1 MKYLFVLLFILLTSA
16 QQDNIVDIICP
27 LPGNPDP
34 STVAEEQCY
43 SYPACEYTSGSCHMK
58 SNEESGYVVAS
69 EPVTGNTGIQL
80 SLRKANPENTFFGT
94 DIEELSVDVIYHE
107 DYHVQ
112 FKIYDSSSS
121 RYEVP
126 IQRNLPDTPG
136 NDPLFEVTTASTID
150 EPFYLEIKRKSTGTV
165 VFRTRGPLTFEDQ
178 FIQITT
184 SLASSY
190 FYGIGEF
197 CHSSLLRSFD
207 QRTTN
212 ALFASDR
219 GPSPGSDVNLYG
231 SYPYYLNIEDDDG
244 NTHSVFLE
252 NSNALEYSTFMLDG
266 SPAVTVRAIGGI
278 LDFHLFFGP
287 TPDDVTVQYT
297 EFVGRPYLPPYWA
310 LGFQLSRWGYNS
322 LDEYQV
328 IHDRMIASQIPWDV
342 QHFDI
347 DYMDGRRDFTYDQ
360 VNFNNI
366 STVADQLHSE
376 NKKLILIKD
385 PGIAIDFD
393 TYPTVQRGKD
403 KDVFI
408 KYSDPSY
415 VPDDQ
420 PALTDDYVVGNVWP
434 INNTLF
440 PDFFNPVT
448 AQWWSEELQLFHET
462 VEFDA
467 IWIDM
472 DEPSNFY
479 TNLGQFFEEIGRFS
493 LQCPNNTLDFPPYG
507 TLATFSD
514 NNPNPG
520 LSDKTICMSSIQTDG
535 TNQYL
540 HYDIHNLYGY
550 SEAVA
555 TYNAL
560 SQDVFPNERPFI
572 LTRSSFPGSAPYTSH
587 WLGDNTATFADLR
600 ASLIG
605 IVEFNLFGISMI
617 GADVCGFRGESNEEL
632 CSRWMQAGAF
642 YSFFRNHNMIGTTD
656 QDPARPDWPTLNQVS
671 KDIVT
676 LRYKYLPFMYSAI
689 HRAHMFGNPAIR
701 SLFVVFPSDLDARGI
716 QDQFMWSDKLLV
728 APVVYEQ
735 ATSRDVYFPD
745 SLWYDLQ
752 SGTLEA
758 QGPITSSVDAP
769 IEKIPLY
776 VRGGSILPFQFPS
789 VNTVES
795 RQNPFGL
802 TVALDRNSY
811 AQGELYWDDG
821 HSQHTMDESYLG
833 TFSFDGGEL
842 SLSIQYNATI
852 ASDLVLTTINIYGYP
867 SNPSGI
873 TVNGE
878 AANSTSWNYSDTT
891 GVLSFFP
898 SLTLGEEFLIT
909 FS

>member
-1 MKYLFVLLFILLTSA
+1 IYILIYILY
-16 QQDNIVDIICP
+16 II
-27 LPGNPDP
+27 
-34 STVAEEQCY
+34 Y
-43 SYPACEYTSGSCHMK
+43 
-58 SNEESGYVVAS
+58 
-69 EPVTGNTGIQL
+69 
-80 SLRKANPENTFFGT
+80 R
-94 DIEELSVDVIYHE
+94 
-107 DYHVQ
+107 
-112 FKIYDSSSS
+112 
-121 RYEVP
+121 
-126 IQRNLPDTPG
+126 
-136 NDPLFEVTTASTID
+136 
-150 EPFYLEIKRKSTGTV
+150 
-165 VFRTRGPLTFEDQ
+165 FRTRGPLTFEDQ

-244 NTHSVFLE
+244 NTHS
-252 NSNALEYSTFMLDG
+252 
-266 SPAVTVRAIGGI
+266 
-278 LDFHLFFGP
+278 
-287 TPDDVTVQYT
+287 
-297 EFVGRPYLPPYWA
+297 FVGRPYLPPYWA

-420 PALTDDYVVGNVWP
+420 PALTDDFVVGNVWP

-605 IVEFNLFGISMI
+605 IVEFSFFGIFDDRWLI
-617 GADVCGFRGESNEEL
+617 FVAFNGDCRGRTL
-632 CSRWMQAGAF
+632 CT
-642 YSFFRNHNMIGTTD
+642 RNHNMIGTTD

-758 QGPITSSVDAP
+758 QGPITSTVDAP
-769 IEKIPLY
+769 IGKIPLY

-789 VNTVES
+789 KN
-795 RQNPFGL
+795 
-802 TVALDRNSY
+802 
-811 AQGELYWDDG
+811 
-821 HSQHTMDESYLG
+821 ESYC
-833 TFSFDGGEL
+833 FMY
-842 SLSIQYNATI
+842 SI
-852 ASDLVLTTINIYGYP
+852 G
-867 SNPSGI
+867 
-873 TVNGE
+873 
-878 AANSTSWNYSDTT
+878 
-891 GVLSFFP
+891 
-898 SLTLGEEFLIT
+898 
-909 FS
+909 